1 MGDDLP
7 RNAGELV
14 TDMLQAQAELARQAM
29 QTFLPGTADP
39 VPQGEAIA
47 EWSAAAQRLQDM
59 WLEFLHQQRP
69 LAALGSTPGL
79 PEGEVPVP
87 LFADPARWLQLV
99 REWAGQLPFLDP
111 DRQQQLTQQ
120 LAELWE
126 GLSRQF
132 KAAADHGTPVQLP
145 RSDRRFAAPEWREQP
160 AFAVLH
166 QSYLLIGEFLL
177 GAIDDSPGLAAGE
190 RESVRFATG
199 AMLDA
204 LSPAN
209 FPLTNP
215 QVLQRT
221 LATGGDNLRRGM
233 ERLAA
238 DLERGQLTHVD
249 SSAFRLGETIAATPG
264 QVVHETELYQLIQ
277 YSPTT
282 PDVLA
287 APLVIFPPWINRFY
301 ILDLNP
307 KKSFVRWAVAHGLTV
322 FMVSWRSAD
331 ESLTHVEWDHYI
343 RAQIEVIEHVRA
355 RLGVPAVHTVGYC
368 VAGTTLAATLAVLAR
383 REQGDRVASATFL
396 TAQVDF
402 AAAGELKLFIDQ
414 TQLEVIRQASKTGYM
429 DGRYLAATFNLLRGP
444 DLIWNT
450 VVSHYLLGEDYPAF
464 DLLHWNGDVTNLPA
478 LWHESY
484 LLNLYRDNLLVVP
497 DRLQADG
504 TPIDLRRISVPV
516 YVQAGRE
523 DHIAPPDSV
532 FRMLAHVAGPT
543 RFVLAGSGHI
553 AGVVNPPESGK
564 YQFWIDGPVTGSLEE
579 FVAGAQEV
587 PGSWWNDWAGWINAI
602 APDRV
607 PAEGARDPAADGL
620 EPAPGRYVAMR

>member
-1 MGDDLP
+1 MGDTLP
-7 RNAGELV
+7 RTAAELV

-29 QTFLPGTADP
+29 QTFLPGIDNP
-39 VPQGEAIA
+39 VPPGEAIA
-47 EWSAAAQRLQDM
+47 EQSAAMQRLQAL
-59 WLEFLHQQRP
+59 WLDFLRQQRP
-69 LAALGSTPGL
+69 LTAPGQ
-79 PEGEVPVP
+79 PEGESPVP

-99 REWAGQLPFLDP
+99 REWARQLPFLDP
-111 DRQQQLTQQ
+111 DRQQQLTAR
-120 LAELWE
+120 LTGLWE
-126 GLSRQF
+126 DLSRQF
-132 KAAADHGTPVQLP
+132 AAAADQGAPVQLP
-145 RSDRRFAAPEWREQP
+145 RADRRFAAPEWREQP
-160 AFAVLH
+160 AFAMLH
-166 QSYLLIGEFLL
+166 QSYLLLREFLL
-177 GAIDDSPGLAAGE
+177 ESIDEAPGLADGE

-199 AMLDA
+199 TMLDA

-221 LATGGDNLRRGM
+221 LETGGENLRRGM

-238 DLERGQLTHVD
+238 DLERGQLTHTD
-249 SSAFRLGETIAATPG
+249 SSVFRLGETIAATPG

-277 YSPTT
+277 YTPTT

-287 APLVIFPPWINRFY
+287 TPLVIFPPWINRFY

-307 KKSFVRWAVAHGLTV
+307 KKSFVRWAVAQGLTV

-331 ESLTHVEWDHYI
+331 ESLTHVEWDHYV

-355 RLGVPAVHTVGYC
+355 RLAVPAVHTVGYC

-383 REQGDRVASATFL
+383 RGQSEQVASATFL

-402 AAAGELKLFIDQ
+402 EAAGELKLFIDQ
-414 TQLEVIRQASKTGYM
+414 TQMEVIRQASKSGYM
-429 DGRYLAATFNLLRGP
+429 DGRYLAATFNLLRAP

-450 VVSHYLLGEDYPAF
+450 VVNHYLLAEDYPAF

-484 LLNLYRDNLLVVP
+484 LRNLYRDNLLVVP
-497 DRLQADG
+497 DRLEADG
-504 TPIDLRRISVPV
+504 TPIDLTRITVPV

-523 DHIAPPDSV
+523 DHIAPPASV

-579 FVAGAQEV
+579 FVSGATEV
-587 PGSWWNDWAGWINAI
+587 PGSWWNDWATWITAI
-602 APDRV
+602 APERV
-607 PAEGARDPAADGL
+607 AAEGSRDPAEGGL
-620 EPAPGRYVAMR
+620 EAAPGRYVAMR